1 MEQNQME
8 LVNMLTELVEQEPA
22 YVIGQRMINQ
32 LSQQTGMD
40 PGAAAEALLYAAPTG
55 TQALCT
61 AAAQGLMR
69 LQEGGQDVEAYLADP
84 AFVSLLRD
92 MPPAAALRLYDAERA
107 AQAAADQARE
117 QGARDMLEK
126 IMARRNLPAPIRGNI
141 PADGQPDYANMSSAA
156 FAQVKKRLAQAAS
169 QGLHP
174 SL

>member
-40 PGAAAEALLYAAPTG
+40 PGAAAEALLYAAPAG

-141 PADGQPDYANMSSAA
+141 PADGQPDYANMSSVA

>member
-40 PGAAAEALLYAAPTG
+40 PGAAAEALLYAAPAG

-69 LQEGGQDVEAYLADP
+69 LQEGGQDVEAYL
-84 AFVSLLRD
+84 SL
-92 MPPAAALRLYDAERA
+92 
-107 AQAAADQARE
+107 
-117 QGARDMLEK
+117 
-126 IMARRNLPAPIRGNI
+126 IHI
-141 PADGQPDYANMSSAA
+141 
-156 FAQVKKRLAQAAS
+156 
-169 QGLHP
+169 
-174 SL
+174 

>member
-40 PGAAAEALLYAAPTG
+40 PGAAAEALLYAAPAG

-61 AAAQGLMR
+61 AAAQGLML

-126 IMARRNLPAPIRGNI
+126 SWPAATCPPPFGAIFPRTASRTMPTCPAP
-141 PADGQPDYANMSSAA
+141 
-156 FAQVKKRLAQAAS
+156 
-169 QGLHP
+169 P
-174 SL
+174 SPR